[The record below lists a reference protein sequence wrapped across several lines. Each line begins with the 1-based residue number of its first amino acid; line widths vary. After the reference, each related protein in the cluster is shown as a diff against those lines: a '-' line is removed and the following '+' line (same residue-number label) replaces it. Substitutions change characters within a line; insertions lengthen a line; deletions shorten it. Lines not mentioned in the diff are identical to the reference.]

1 MITSDPF
8 LSAVY
13 SPKII
18 SKLEQRFGPF
28 HTQHVNLVIS
38 TDIMRQMVVKMNQK
52 TIPRRAEVVMVV
64 PNEQGQVWLHTKS
77 FYPRGVYRLMTGGL
91 EAGEAPHQALRRE
104 VAEETGFKVKAQRCL
119 AVITYTVAAAEGQF
133 PFVSYIFL
141 TSPTQGQPQPTDP
154 KEAITHFQAV
164 PVSGLADTAH
174 QLRSLSGEFADW
186 GIFRAIPHEVACQQL
201 LQMSL

>member
-1 MITSDPF
+1 MITNDPF

-13 SPKII
+13 NPKII
-18 SKLEQRFGPF
+18 SNLEQRFGPF
-28 HTQHVNLVIS
+28 HTQHVDLVIS
-38 TDIMRQMVVKMNQK
+38 TEIMRQMVVKMNQK
-52 TIPRRAEVVMVV
+52 TTPRRAEVVMVV

-77 FYPRGVYRLMTGGL
+77 FYPQGVYRLMTGGL
-91 EAGEAPHQALRRE
+91 EAGEAPHHGLRRE
-104 VAEETGFKVKAQRCL
+104 VVEETGFKVKVQRCL
-119 AVITYTVAAAEGQF
+119 AVVTYTVAAAEGRF

-141 TSPTQGQPQPTDP
+141 TTPTQGQPHPTDP

-164 PVSGLADTAH
+164 TISDLADIAR

-201 LQMSL
+201 LQTSL